1 MACSSSG
8 SGRLTFRSKNRG
20 SNPLHATNNM
30 ARSSTGLARETDGQQ
45 NTYPVVG
52 NHWERHPK

>member
-1 MACSSSG
+1 
-8 SGRLTFRSKNRG
+8 
-20 SNPLHATNNM
+20 M